1 MAFNILIVD
10 DSSAMRSII
19 KKTITMSGF
28 DIGEI
33 FEGENGEEALAIL
46 KDNWVDVIL
55 TDIHMPIMDGVSL
68 MKVQMKDPVLSSI
81 PAVFIT
87 TEGREDRVKEIL
99 VMGAKGYIRKP
110 FKPEEIKKL
119 LMEVLGVQ
127 NGNQEDMQESGECD
141 F

>member
-19 KKTITMSGF
+19 KKTIAMSGF

-33 FEGENGEEALAIL
+33 FEGDNGEAALAIL

-81 PAVFIT
+81 PVVFIT
-87 TEGREDRVKEIL
+87 TEGRADRIKEIL

>member
-10 DSSAMRSII
+10 DSLAMRSII
-19 KKTITMSGF
+19 KKTIDMSGF
-28 DIGEI
+28 DLGEI
-33 FEGENGEEALAIL
+33 FEGNNGEEALAIL
-46 KDNWVDVIL
+46 KENWVDVIL

-68 MKVQMKDPVLSSI
+68 MKIQMKDPVLSSI
-81 PAVFIT
+81 PVVFIT
-87 TEGREDRVKEIL
+87 TEGREDRIKEIF

-119 LMEVLGVQ
+119 LMEVLGV
-127 NGNQEDMQESGECD
+127 EDGYQGDVQESEEVD

>member
-33 FEGENGEEALAIL
+33 FEGDNGEAALAIL

-81 PAVFIT
+81 PVVFIT
-87 TEGREDRVKEIL
+87 TEGRADRIKEIL